1 MKILKDDENE
11 KKNEILQNI
20 SNKTNSNKKMDQ
32 ILNKNK

>member
-11 KKNEILQNI
+11 KKYENLQNI
-20 SNKTNSNKKMDQ
+20 SNKTNNNKKMDQ